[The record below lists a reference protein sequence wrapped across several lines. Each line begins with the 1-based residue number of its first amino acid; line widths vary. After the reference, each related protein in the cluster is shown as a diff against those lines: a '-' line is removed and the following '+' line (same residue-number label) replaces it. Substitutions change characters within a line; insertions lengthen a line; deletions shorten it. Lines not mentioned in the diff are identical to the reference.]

1 MIRFVAQS
9 VLGLCLVLGV
19 WSGPAAADSHADS
32 QRLAEEA
39 IAAFKEANPRTEI
52 FFAKSHGYAVFPAVT
67 KGGLILG
74 GASGGG
80 TVYEQGKVIGGSSV
94 TQFTFGVQLGGM
106 SFKEI
111 VFFKDSAALERFKAG
126 TLEMSGDVSSVAV
139 ITGSSNA
146 MDFADDTA
154 VFTLADGGLM
164 LELSLGAQNF
174 SFEPTP

>member
-9 VLGLCLVLGV
+9 VLGLCLVIGA
-19 WSGPAAADSHADS
+19 WSGPAAAGWDAAS

-39 IAAFKEANPRTEI
+39 IAAFKEDNPRTKI

-74 GASGGG
+74 GAGGSG
-80 TVYEQGKVIGGSSV
+80 TVYEQGRVVGGSSV
-94 TQFTFGVQLGGM
+94 TQFTFGVQFGGM
-106 SFKEI
+106 SFRQI
-111 VFFKDSAALERFKAG
+111 VFFRDKAALERFKAG

-139 ITGSSNA
+139 TTGAANA
-146 MDFADDTA
+146 LDFADDTA

-164 LELSLGAQNF
+164 FELSLGGQNL
-174 SFEPTP
+174 SFEPKP